1 MVKMATTKTGSGLA
15 PQPARPAVRPLP
27 QDQERRP
34 GAPTKRPPALKKRLA
49 RALPMLVASGVL
61 VVLVVVVAVMD
72 LRNPIGYTAF
82 MTQGISYEKAKVT
95 AVVDQGLQPAPGM
108 PGWQLG
114 TQKIAVRFKN
124 GPMKGRQVTLV
135 NELST
140 THNIRVG
147 PGQSVIVKAERPAG
161 EAPYYTLYDYDRTP
175 GLIAVAAIF
184 AALMLAVGG
193 LKGLRSLLG
202 LCISLYFI
210 FAFLLP
216 AIYRG
221 YSPVLMSFVTVI
233 IIAVFSLLL
242 LKGFSRKTL
251 TAVAATGIGV
261 ALAALCFLLVSA
273 IVHLVGYNITEAE
286 DLIVV
291 SQRTGLQLGQV
302 LFAAV
307 LISSLGAVMDITV
320 SIAAALYEMKEV
332 RPELSPRELLRSGA
346 VIGRDMIGGMC
357 QTLIL
362 AFVGSS
368 LATLL
373 VIVSYGTRF
382 DQFMSS
388 DYVAV
393 EVAQGI
399 AGSMAVVLA
408 VPVTAALCAL
418 LAGRLRDPA
427 PAVARHQ
434 ARNEVTPA

>member
-1 MVKMATTKTGSGLA
+1 MKMATTKTKAGPA
-15 PQPARPAVRPLP
+15 AQPAQSAAAAEPAVQRLPQVQERPPLALRPL
-27 QDQERRP
+27 ELNRRV
-34 GAPTKRPPALKKRLA
+34 A
-49 RALPMLVASGVL
+49 RALPMLVACAAL
-61 VVLVVVVAVMD
+61 VVLMVLVAVMD
-72 LRNPIGYTAF
+72 VRHPIGYTAF
-82 MTQGISYEKAKVT
+82 MTQGIRYEKGTVT
-95 AVVDQGLQPAPGM
+95 AVANNDLQPATGM

-114 TQKIAVRFKN
+114 TQRIAVRFKN
-124 GPMKGRQVTLV
+124 GPLKGRQITFD
-135 NELST
+135 NDLST
-140 THNIRVG
+140 THNIRVRL
-147 PGQSVIVKAERPAG
+147 GQSVIVKAERPAG
-161 EAPYYTLYDYDRTP
+161 EAPFYSLYNYDRTP
-175 GLIAVAAIF
+175 GLAAVAAIF
-184 AALMLAVGG
+184 AALMLAVAG

-242 LKGFSRKTL
+242 LNGFSRKTL

-261 ALAALCFLLVSA
+261 ALAAVCFLLISA
-273 IVHLVGYNITEAE
+273 LLHLIGYNITQAE

-332 RPELSPRELLRSGA
+332 RPGLSPRQLFRSGT

-408 VPVTAALCAL
+408 VPVTAALCAC
-418 LAGRLRDPA
+418 LAGRLRQPG
-427 PAVARHQ
+427 R
-434 ARNEVTPA
+434 